1 MGVLRR
7 FFHFEDRGTTF
18 KNEILG
24 GLLTFFAA
32 LYILPVESSMLAG
45 VGFNASG
52 VFFATALSTF
62 AVSLLM
68 GLFANYPLLL
78 SSGMGLNAFF
88 AYTVVQNSGLSP
100 AEGMILIVVAGL
112 LYLILTLTPVRR
124 LLVGAIPSGLR
135 AAITVGLGGFVLF
148 VGLVNAGLVKDDPS
162 TLLALGDFSSP
173 GVLLAS
179 FGILLAFG
187 LSAFKKV
194 PILQKF
200 ALPLALFITAVV
212 GVVASSI
219 LLSLG
224 QESQGLPLA
233 PWLDSSASWGVS
245 GFEDVFL
252 FGLFKEPL
260 DWGSSFMNIFG
271 KPDSYAAIFSIIF
284 LSLFNATA
292 CLFATGK
299 SAGLDLEGKDGKSY
313 RRAMLVDGIASPL
326 GGLLGT
332 SSLTGFAEST
342 VGISF
347 GAKTGLSTLV
357 AGLLFL
363 LSGFLFPVFSVFSYS
378 SVNAVALVYVGV
390 FIMAGSIKE
399 VAKEDGSALMASLL
413 TLMSMVL
420 TYSLSSGMAIGTI
433 AYVVMQLFEGNG
445 KKISWALYLLAALFV
460 LSFALTAIF

>member
-1 MGVLRR
+1 MDVLRR
-7 FFHFEDRGTTF
+7 FFRFEDRGTNF

-24 GLLTFFAA
+24 GVLTFFAT
-32 LYILPVESSMLAG
+32 LYILPVESTMLG
-45 VGFNASG
+45 SVGLNASG

-68 GLFANYPLLL
+68 GLFANYPLIL

-88 AYTVVQNSGLSP
+88 AYTVVQNSGLQP

-112 LYLILTLTPVRR
+112 LYLALTLTPVRT
-124 LLVGAIPSGLR
+124 LLVNAIPSGLR
-135 AAITVGLGGFVLF
+135 SAITVGLGGFVLF

-162 TLLALGDFSSP
+162 TLIALGDFSSP
-173 GVLLAS
+173 AVLLAS

-187 LSAFKKV
+187 LSAFRKF
-194 PILQKF
+194 PLLQKF
-200 ALPLALFITAVV
+200 ALPLSLLATAIV

-219 LLSLG
+219 ILAAG
-224 QESQGLPLA
+224 GESQGLPLA
-233 PWLDSSASWGVS
+233 PWDDPAASWGVS
-245 GFEDVFL
+245 GFGDVFL
-252 FGLFKEPL
+252 FGAFEGGL
-260 DWGSSFMNIFG
+260 DWGKTLGNVFG
-271 KPDSYAAIFSIIF
+271 RPDSYVALFSIVF

-299 SAGLDLEGKDGKSY
+299 AAGLDLDGKDRGSY

-326 GGLLGT
+326 GGLFGT

-347 GAKTGLSTLV
+347 GARTGLSTIV
-357 AGLLFL
+357 AGFLFL
-363 LSGFLFPVFSVFSYS
+363 LSGFLFPIFSVFSYS

-413 TLMSMVL
+413 TAISMVL
-420 TYSLSSGMAIGTI
+420 TYSLASGMAIGVI
-433 AYVVMQLFEGNG
+433 AYVVMQLFEGKAKTIG
-445 KKISWALYLLAALFV
+445 WPLYLLAALFV
-460 LSFALTAIF
+460 LSFALEAAF